1 MSASPSGAAPRRR
14 RESKAAKLARTAE
27 IRDRLAA
34 RYPQVT
40 TALDYRSAWELLVAT
55 ILSAQSTDV
64 VVNQVTPELFRRYP
78 TVADLAA
85 ADRAEVEVAI
95 HATGFFRN
103 KARSIQ
109 GAAAYLLEHHGGE
122 VPETIDEL
130 VELPGVGRK
139 TANVVLGTYFSRN
152 EGVVVDTHVGRLS
165 RRLGLTT
172 NTDPVK
178 VERDLMALVPMEEW
192 TIFSHRLIWFGRE
205 VCTAKDPRCDRCE
218 LADLCPSAFKVGR
231 FAKRPPVL
239 VADAMTARP
248 VTVAPD
254 ATVSAA
260 RSAMRRGRF
269 RHLPVVAGAELVGVV
284 AQSDLE
290 APPGA
295 PVEVAESLGE
305 RPLTEVM
312 STEPV
317 TVWPDEPVEVAA
329 RLLVDHAIGCLPV
342 VADDGLVGILTE
354 SDLFSVL
361 LRLLGGGEPSSRIT
375 VVLPD
380 MPGAL
385 GRAMTVVGE
394 LGVNLLTVVTEPGP
408 EPGTRGVVLRAG
420 TINAAPVVAA
430 LVAAGF
436 PATGTGRPEPAGR

>member
-1 MSASPSGAAPRRR
+1 
-14 RESKAAKLARTAE
+14 
-27 IRDRLAA
+27 
-34 RYPQVT
+34 
-40 TALDYRSAWELLVAT
+40 
-55 ILSAQSTDV
+55 
-64 VVNQVTPELFRRYP
+64 
-78 TVADLAA
+78 
-85 ADRAEVEVAI
+85 
-95 HATGFFRN
+95 
-103 KARSIQ
+103 
-109 GAAAYLLEHHGGE
+109 
-122 VPETIDEL
+122 
-130 VELPGVGRK
+130 
-139 TANVVLGTYFSRN
+139 
-152 EGVVVDTHVGRLS
+152 
-165 RRLGLTT
+165 
-172 NTDPVK
+172 
-178 VERDLMALVPMEEW
+178 
-192 TIFSHRLIWFGRE
+192 
-205 VCTAKDPRCDRCE
+205 
-218 LADLCPSAFKVGR
+218 
-231 FAKRPPVL
+231 
-239 VADAMTARP
+239 MTARP

-254 ATVSAA
+254 ATVAAA

-269 RHLPVVAGAELVGVV
+269 RHLPVMAGSELVGVV

-290 APPGA
+290 VPPGA

-329 RLLVDHAIGCLPV
+329 RLLVDNGIGCLPV

-380 MPGAL
+380 VPGAL

-436 PATGTGRPEPAGR
+436 PATGPGRPEPAGR

>member
-1 MSASPSGAAPRRR
+1 
-14 RESKAAKLARTAE
+14 
-27 IRDRLAA
+27 
-34 RYPQVT
+34 
-40 TALDYRSAWELLVAT
+40 
-55 ILSAQSTDV
+55 
-64 VVNQVTPELFRRYP
+64 
-78 TVADLAA
+78 
-85 ADRAEVEVAI
+85 
-95 HATGFFRN
+95 
-103 KARSIQ
+103 
-109 GAAAYLLEHHGGE
+109 
-122 VPETIDEL
+122 
-130 VELPGVGRK
+130 
-139 TANVVLGTYFSRN
+139 
-152 EGVVVDTHVGRLS
+152 
-165 RRLGLTT
+165 
-172 NTDPVK
+172 
-178 VERDLMALVPMEEW
+178 
-192 TIFSHRLIWFGRE
+192 
-205 VCTAKDPRCDRCE
+205 
-218 LADLCPSAFKVGR
+218 
-231 FAKRPPVL
+231 
-239 VADAMTARP
+239 MTARP

-254 ATVSAA
+254 ATVAAA

-269 RHLPVVAGAELVGVV
+269 RHLPVMAGSELVGVV

-290 APPGA
+290 VPPGA

-329 RLLVDHAIGCLPV
+329 RLLVDNGIGCLPV

-380 MPGAL
+380 VPGAL

-394 LGVNLLTVVTEPGP
+394 LGVSLLTVVTEPGP

-436 PATGTGRPEPAGR
+436 PATGPGRPEPAGR

>member
-1 MSASPSGAAPRRR
+1 
-14 RESKAAKLARTAE
+14 
-27 IRDRLAA
+27 
-34 RYPQVT
+34 
-40 TALDYRSAWELLVAT
+40 
-55 ILSAQSTDV
+55 
-64 VVNQVTPELFRRYP
+64 
-78 TVADLAA
+78 
-85 ADRAEVEVAI
+85 
-95 HATGFFRN
+95 
-103 KARSIQ
+103 
-109 GAAAYLLEHHGGE
+109 
-122 VPETIDEL
+122 
-130 VELPGVGRK
+130 
-139 TANVVLGTYFSRN
+139 
-152 EGVVVDTHVGRLS
+152 
-165 RRLGLTT
+165 
-172 NTDPVK
+172 
-178 VERDLMALVPMEEW
+178 
-192 TIFSHRLIWFGRE
+192 
-205 VCTAKDPRCDRCE
+205 
-218 LADLCPSAFKVGR
+218 
-231 FAKRPPVL
+231 VL

-248 VTVAPD
+248 VTMAPD
-254 ATVSAA
+254 ATVTAA

-290 APPGA
+290 VPPGA

-329 RLLVDHAIGCLPV
+329 RLLVDNGIGCLPV

-380 MPGAL
+380 VPGAL

-436 PATGTGRPEPAGR
+436 RASGPGRPGPPDR

>member
-1 MSASPSGAAPRRR
+1 
-14 RESKAAKLARTAE
+14 
-27 IRDRLAA
+27 
-34 RYPQVT
+34 
-40 TALDYRSAWELLVAT
+40 
-55 ILSAQSTDV
+55 
-64 VVNQVTPELFRRYP
+64 
-78 TVADLAA
+78 
-85 ADRAEVEVAI
+85 
-95 HATGFFRN
+95 
-103 KARSIQ
+103 
-109 GAAAYLLEHHGGE
+109 
-122 VPETIDEL
+122 
-130 VELPGVGRK
+130 
-139 TANVVLGTYFSRN
+139 
-152 EGVVVDTHVGRLS
+152 
-165 RRLGLTT
+165 
-172 NTDPVK
+172 
-178 VERDLMALVPMEEW
+178 
-192 TIFSHRLIWFGRE
+192 
-205 VCTAKDPRCDRCE
+205 
-218 LADLCPSAFKVGR
+218 
-231 FAKRPPVL
+231 VL
-239 VADAMTARP
+239 VADVMTPRP
-248 VTVAPD
+248 VKVAPD
-254 ATVSAA
+254 ATVAAA

-290 APPGA
+290 VPPGA

-312 STEPV
+312 TTEPV

-329 RLLVDHAIGCLPV
+329 RLLVDNRIGCLPV

-380 MPGAL
+380 VPGAL

-394 LGVNLLTVVTEPGP
+394 LGVNLLTVVTEAGP

-436 PATGTGRPEPAGR
+436 PAGLL

>member
-1 MSASPSGAAPRRR
+1 
-14 RESKAAKLARTAE
+14 
-27 IRDRLAA
+27 
-34 RYPQVT
+34 
-40 TALDYRSAWELLVAT
+40 
-55 ILSAQSTDV
+55 
-64 VVNQVTPELFRRYP
+64 
-78 TVADLAA
+78 
-85 ADRAEVEVAI
+85 
-95 HATGFFRN
+95 
-103 KARSIQ
+103 
-109 GAAAYLLEHHGGE
+109 
-122 VPETIDEL
+122 
-130 VELPGVGRK
+130 
-139 TANVVLGTYFSRN
+139 
-152 EGVVVDTHVGRLS
+152 
-165 RRLGLTT
+165 
-172 NTDPVK
+172 
-178 VERDLMALVPMEEW
+178 
-192 TIFSHRLIWFGRE
+192 
-205 VCTAKDPRCDRCE
+205 
-218 LADLCPSAFKVGR
+218 
-231 FAKRPPVL
+231 
-239 VADAMTARP
+239 
-248 VTVAPD
+248 
-254 ATVSAA
+254 
-260 RSAMRRGRF
+260 MRRGRF

-290 APPGA
+290 VPPGA

-329 RLLVDHAIGCLPV
+329 RLLVDNGIGCLPV

-380 MPGAL
+380 VPGAL

-436 PATGTGRPEPAGR
+436 PATGPGRPEPAGR

>member
-1 MSASPSGAAPRRR
+1 
-14 RESKAAKLARTAE
+14 
-27 IRDRLAA
+27 
-34 RYPQVT
+34 
-40 TALDYRSAWELLVAT
+40 
-55 ILSAQSTDV
+55 
-64 VVNQVTPELFRRYP
+64 
-78 TVADLAA
+78 
-85 ADRAEVEVAI
+85 
-95 HATGFFRN
+95 
-103 KARSIQ
+103 
-109 GAAAYLLEHHGGE
+109 
-122 VPETIDEL
+122 
-130 VELPGVGRK
+130 
-139 TANVVLGTYFSRN
+139 
-152 EGVVVDTHVGRLS
+152 
-165 RRLGLTT
+165 
-172 NTDPVK
+172 
-178 VERDLMALVPMEEW
+178 
-192 TIFSHRLIWFGRE
+192 
-205 VCTAKDPRCDRCE
+205 
-218 LADLCPSAFKVGR
+218 
-231 FAKRPPVL
+231 VL

-254 ATVSAA
+254 ATVAAA

-290 APPGA
+290 VPPGA

-329 RLLVDHAIGCLPV
+329 RLLVDNGIGCLPV

-380 MPGAL
+380 VPGAL

-436 PATGTGRPEPAGR
+436 PATGPGRTEPAGR

>member
-1 MSASPSGAAPRRR
+1 
-14 RESKAAKLARTAE
+14 
-27 IRDRLAA
+27 
-34 RYPQVT
+34 
-40 TALDYRSAWELLVAT
+40 
-55 ILSAQSTDV
+55 
-64 VVNQVTPELFRRYP
+64 
-78 TVADLAA
+78 
-85 ADRAEVEVAI
+85 
-95 HATGFFRN
+95 
-103 KARSIQ
+103 
-109 GAAAYLLEHHGGE
+109 
-122 VPETIDEL
+122 
-130 VELPGVGRK
+130 
-139 TANVVLGTYFSRN
+139 
-152 EGVVVDTHVGRLS
+152 
-165 RRLGLTT
+165 
-172 NTDPVK
+172 
-178 VERDLMALVPMEEW
+178 
-192 TIFSHRLIWFGRE
+192 
-205 VCTAKDPRCDRCE
+205 
-218 LADLCPSAFKVGR
+218 
-231 FAKRPPVL
+231 VL

-254 ATVSAA
+254 ATVAAA

-290 APPGA
+290 VPPGA

-312 STEPV
+312 TTEPV

-329 RLLVDHAIGCLPV
+329 RLLVDNGIGCLPV

-380 MPGAL
+380 VPGAL

-436 PATGTGRPEPAGR
+436 PATGPGRPEPAGR

>member
-1 MSASPSGAAPRRR
+1 
-14 RESKAAKLARTAE
+14 
-27 IRDRLAA
+27 
-34 RYPQVT
+34 
-40 TALDYRSAWELLVAT
+40 
-55 ILSAQSTDV
+55 
-64 VVNQVTPELFRRYP
+64 
-78 TVADLAA
+78 
-85 ADRAEVEVAI
+85 
-95 HATGFFRN
+95 
-103 KARSIQ
+103 
-109 GAAAYLLEHHGGE
+109 
-122 VPETIDEL
+122 
-130 VELPGVGRK
+130 
-139 TANVVLGTYFSRN
+139 
-152 EGVVVDTHVGRLS
+152 
-165 RRLGLTT
+165 
-172 NTDPVK
+172 
-178 VERDLMALVPMEEW
+178 
-192 TIFSHRLIWFGRE
+192 
-205 VCTAKDPRCDRCE
+205 
-218 LADLCPSAFKVGR
+218 
-231 FAKRPPVL
+231 VL

-254 ATVSAA
+254 ATVTAA

-269 RHLPVVAGAELVGVV
+269 RHLPVMAGSELVGVV

-290 APPGA
+290 VPPGA

-329 RLLVDHAIGCLPV
+329 RLLVDNGIGCLPV

-380 MPGAL
+380 VPGAL

-394 LGVNLLTVVTEPGP
+394 LEVSLLTVVTEPGP

-436 PATGTGRPEPAGR
+436 PATGPGRPGPAGR

>member
-1 MSASPSGAAPRRR
+1 
-14 RESKAAKLARTAE
+14 
-27 IRDRLAA
+27 
-34 RYPQVT
+34 
-40 TALDYRSAWELLVAT
+40 
-55 ILSAQSTDV
+55 
-64 VVNQVTPELFRRYP
+64 
-78 TVADLAA
+78 
-85 ADRAEVEVAI
+85 
-95 HATGFFRN
+95 
-103 KARSIQ
+103 
-109 GAAAYLLEHHGGE
+109 
-122 VPETIDEL
+122 
-130 VELPGVGRK
+130 
-139 TANVVLGTYFSRN
+139 
-152 EGVVVDTHVGRLS
+152 
-165 RRLGLTT
+165 
-172 NTDPVK
+172 
-178 VERDLMALVPMEEW
+178 
-192 TIFSHRLIWFGRE
+192 
-205 VCTAKDPRCDRCE
+205 
-218 LADLCPSAFKVGR
+218 
-231 FAKRPPVL
+231 VL

-248 VTVAPD
+248 VTVTPD
-254 ATVSAA
+254 ATVAAA

-290 APPGA
+290 GPPGA

-305 RPLTEVM
+305 RPLNEVM

-329 RLLVDHAIGCLPV
+329 RLLVDNGIGCLPV

-380 MPGAL
+380 VPGAL

-436 PATGTGRPEPAGR
+436 PATGPGRPEPAGR